1 MEETKATK
9 GIAKYDESEALDQN
23 AINQKLN
30 VIKEKL
36 PDVNRNDP
44 EMDAQLRMMIQ
55 WHINP
60 LKLLAGTNVTFTAR
74 DLDFMKM
81 TTLLTGTVDFAKRNI
96 LGAEYHVED
105 MIRLLFDYELKR
117 RVPDLDKIEELIA
130 QNKDLNERFELQT
143 EFLKSKLNYERKLSE
158 LKEKHRIETA
168 NMERDIAAREKR
180 EFEEKSAA
188 LEEKISIL
196 EKNASEAVE
205 KIASL
210 ETEKAE
216 LRKQLDDADEKYA
229 RLKEE
234 KEQLESRMSEYS
246 VTGTE
251 DPEESPATDPVFD
264 PDELK
269 EIMSGIMNEHERKMT
284 ENVSA
289 RVVGKIETILAQKF
303 KTVGKKAPDYSEDL
317 DFIKDKTLEI
327 LSLVGQEERQE
338 KKGFLRRLFGSETA
352 PEPEPIHIPE
362 KHEVPENIDYDD
374 VVEGLVREGTS
385 ENALA
390 LILYCM
396 NENLPDKY
404 IRKLADPEL
413 EDTNRLQLAKYYFV
427 RLKKDF
433 TFQAENRKEK
443 AAENAEVNE
452 PDANS
457 EVKEEVYVVSEEED
471 E

>member
-1 MEETKATK
+1 MEETKETK

-36 PDVNRNDP
+36 PNINRNDP
-44 EMDAQLRMMIQ
+44 DMDAQLRIMIQ

-117 RVPDLDKIEELIA
+117 RVPDLDKIEDLIA

-143 EFLKSKLNYERKLSE
+143 EFLRSKLNYERKLSE

-180 EFEEKSAA
+180 EFEEKSAD
-188 LEEKISIL
+188 LEEKISNL
-196 EKNASEAVE
+196 EKSVSETAE

-216 LRKQLDDADEKYA
+216 LRKQLDEADEKYA

-234 KEQLESRMSEYS
+234 KEELESRMSEYS
-246 VTGTE
+246 VTGKE
-251 DPEESPATDPVFD
+251 DPEESPATVPVFD

-289 RVVGKIETILAQKF
+289 RVVGKIETMLAQKF
-303 KTVGKKAPDYSEDL
+303 KTVGKKAPDYSDDL
-317 DFIKDKTLEI
+317 DYIKDKTLEI

-338 KKGFLRRLFGSETA
+338 KKGFFSRLFGSENA
-352 PEPEPIHIPE
+352 PEPEPLHIPE
-362 KHEVPENIDYDD
+362 EHEAPENIDYDD

-385 ENALA
+385 ESALA

-433 TFQAENRKEK
+433 AFQAENKK
-443 AAENAEVNE
+443 NAAENAEVKE
-452 PDANS
+452 PVADS
-457 EVKEEVYVVSEEED
+457 EVKEEVYVVSEEE
-471 E
+471 EE

>member
-1 MEETKATK
+1 M
-9 GIAKYDESEALDQN
+9 
-23 AINQKLN
+23 
-30 VIKEKL
+30 
-36 PDVNRNDP
+36 
-44 EMDAQLRMMIQ
+44 
-55 WHINP
+55 
-60 LKLLAGTNVTFTAR
+60 TFTAR

-143 EFLKSKLNYERKLSE
+143 EFLKSKLNYERKLSD

-251 DPEESPATDPVFD
+251 DPEESPATDTVFD

-269 EIMSGIMNEHERKMT
+269 EIMSGIMNEHERKLV

-289 RVVGKIETILAQKF
+289 RVTGRIETILTQKF

-338 KKGFLRRLFGSETA
+338 KKGFLSRLFRSETA

-362 KHEVPENIDYDD
+362 EHEAPESIDYDD

-413 EDTNRLQLAKYYFV
+413 EDANRLQLAKYYFV

-433 TFQAENRKEK
+433 AFQAENKK
-443 AAENAEVNE
+443 NAAENAEVTE
-452 PDANS
+452 PVADS
-457 EVKEEVYVVSEEED
+457 EVKEEVYVVSEEE
-471 E
+471 EE